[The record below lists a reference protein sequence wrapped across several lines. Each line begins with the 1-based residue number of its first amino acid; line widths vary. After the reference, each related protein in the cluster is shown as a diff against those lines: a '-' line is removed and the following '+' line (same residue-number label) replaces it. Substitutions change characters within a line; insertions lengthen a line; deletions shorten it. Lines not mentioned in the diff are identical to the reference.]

1 MVGIF
6 KRLFRVASANT
17 HSAIDKLEDP
27 IKLTEQG
34 IRDLRKDLEQSIQ
47 SLAEAK
53 SALIRM
59 RKEGEEKKQLAHSY
73 ENKAVLLLKKAESGA
88 LSSEEADRLA
98 TAALEKKQ
106 TVMDQASSML
116 AGLSQQT
123 DQTDQLEKR
132 VGELR
137 SNIHKWENELKT
149 LKARARV
156 AEASKKLNKQL
167 AQVDS
172 SGTLSLLEKM
182 KDKVSETEAV
192 AESYANIGNLNSS
205 IDDEIQ
211 KALGTSTLTGSSSE
225 GQSTSS
231 QAKDSLAELK
241 AKLGK

>member
-53 SALIRM
+53 SMLIRM
-59 RKEGEEKKQLAHSY
+59 KKEAQEKKQLASSY

-88 LSSEEADRLA
+88 LDSAEADRLA

-106 TVMDQASSML
+106 TVLEQSNAMFT
-116 AGLSQQT
+116 GLDRQT
-123 DQTDQLEKR
+123 EQTQVLEKR

-137 SNIHKWENELKT
+137 SNINKWENELKT

-172 SGTLSLLEKM
+172 SGTIALLEKM
-182 KDKVSETEAV
+182 KDKVSENEAM
-192 AESYANIGNLNSS
+192 AESYADIGGLSTN

-211 KALGTSTLTGSSSE
+211 KALGSSSLNQLKE
-225 GQSTSS
+225 GESNAQ
-231 QAKDSLAELK
+231 DSLAALK
-241 AKLGK
+241 AKLGQNT